1 MGPVVERV
9 IKEVADDDSA
19 IDIDHKE
26 VQAAVRDAVR
36 DAVKEAVEGV
46 MGEATGGKEPAGK

>member
-1 MGPVVERV
+1 MVERI
-9 IKEVADDDSA
+9 IKEVADDDSV

-46 MGEATGGKEPAGK
+46 MGEATGGKESEGK